1 MYEVPSY
8 TKVLTIGA
16 RGTEHLLRGEV
27 VVQEKVDG
35 SQFAFGIDAEGNI
48 GCRSHHQQIDMN
60 GGAGMFEAAVAYV
73 REISPYIGGLWGA
86 LYQNPITWYCEYLQ
100 RPKQNVLA
108 YDRTPT
114 NHLVLFDMSID
125 GEWQPHE
132 ALVTHAHELGID
144 AIPQLYRSTVASLD
158 ELRPLLETKSYLG
171 GQTVEGI
178 VIKNYAELLAIGGR
192 TYQVFCKW
200 VNAAF
205 KERNAKNW
213 AKESNKGKLEAYLE
227 SFCAEGRWQKAVQHL
242 RERGVLLD
250 APQDI
255 GPLIKEIQRDV
266 EEEEAE
272 NIKRDLYR
280 MYIEE
285 IKRHAT
291 RRFPEWYKEQLAAR
305 LAGEEE
311 AA

>member
-35 SQFAFGIDAEGNI
+35 SQFAFGIDAEGNT
-48 GCRSHHQQIDMN
+48 GCRSHHQQLDMN
-60 GGAGMFEAAVAYV
+60 GGAGMFEEAVKHV
-73 REISPYIGGLWGA
+73 RAVKYELGLLWRAGGEAPMTL
-86 LYQNPITWYCEYLQ
+86 YCEYLQ
-100 RPKQNVLA
+100 KPKHNSLA
-108 YDRTPT
+108 YERTPSH
-114 NHLVLFDMSID
+114 HLVLFD
-125 GEWQPHE
+125 
-132 ALVTHAHELGID
+132 ALDNGNWVSADMLRGFAEELGID
-144 AIPQLYRSTVASLD
+144 AIPELYRGPVASMD
-158 ELRPLLETKSYLG
+158 ELNPLLATRSYLG

-178 VIKNYAELLAIGGR
+178 VIKNYAELLALGGN
-192 TYQVFCKW
+192 TYPVFCKW
-200 VNAAF
+200 VNQAF

-213 AKESNKGKLEAYLE
+213 AVESNKGKLEAYLE
-227 SFCAEGRWQKAVQHL
+227 SFCAEGRWAKAVQHL
-242 RERGVLLD
+242 REQDRLLD

-280 MYIEE
+280 MYIGE

-305 LAGEEE
+305 ITGEEE